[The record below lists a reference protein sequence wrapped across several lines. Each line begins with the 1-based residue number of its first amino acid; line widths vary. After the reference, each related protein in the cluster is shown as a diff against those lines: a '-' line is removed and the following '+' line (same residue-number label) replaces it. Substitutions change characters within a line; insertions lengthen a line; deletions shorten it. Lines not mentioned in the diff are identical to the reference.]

1 MTVMD
6 ILLVA
11 NSDVVICTESQNYS
25 KGQYI
30 LHVAKRD
37 YGIADLKNMMS
48 ESLLQ
53 TEVKRIE
60 SRGCLLLKIAD

>member
-6 ILLVA
+6 VLLVT
-11 NSDVVICTESQNYS
+11 NSNVVICTENQNYS

-30 LHVAKRD
+30 LHVARGD
-37 YGIADLKNMMS
+37 YSIVDLKNMIS

-60 SRGCLLLKIAD
+60 SRACLLLKIAD